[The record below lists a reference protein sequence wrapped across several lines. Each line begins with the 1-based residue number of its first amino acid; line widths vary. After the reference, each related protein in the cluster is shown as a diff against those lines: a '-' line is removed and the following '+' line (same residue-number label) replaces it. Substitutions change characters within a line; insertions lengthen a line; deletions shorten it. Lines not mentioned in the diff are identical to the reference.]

1 MLLSHANIIARHGAF
16 DVLADSARVDF
27 KDGSAATLHAVL
39 AHGHPDTYLRAA
51 LDAHQHWT
59 VFDVRR
65 LARTIGYDVP
75 LLPRADAPGC
85 IAFSLRATFP
95 SAQAMLAEAMF
106 HRRDSWRHDA
116 AAAQATAHAALGVR
130 AGDIAARRVTVI
142 AVTTTSGAPC

>member
-1 MLLSHANIIARHGAF
+1 MLTDTRIVARHGAF
-16 DVLADSARVDF
+16 DVLADCARVDF

-130 AGDIAARRVTVI
+130 AGNATARRAITI
-142 AVTTTSGAPC
+142 TTSGAPC